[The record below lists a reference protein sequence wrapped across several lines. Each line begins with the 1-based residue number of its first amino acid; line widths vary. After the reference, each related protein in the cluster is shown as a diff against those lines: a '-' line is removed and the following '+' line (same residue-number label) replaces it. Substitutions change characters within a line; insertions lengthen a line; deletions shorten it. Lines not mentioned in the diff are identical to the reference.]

1 MKRLCSGCA
10 EKHVYIARAVSPE
23 QYEGKLKGHDLCGKC
38 YRSFRS
44 SDHAARMTPKPF
56 FAERHSLG
64 ILAAQAMKAEAR
76 SQ

>member
-44 SDHAARMTPKPF
+44 SAHAAVMTPKRVS
-56 FAERHSLG
+56 AVRHSLG
-64 ILAAQAMKAEAR
+64 VLAQQAMKAEGG
-76 SQ
+76 